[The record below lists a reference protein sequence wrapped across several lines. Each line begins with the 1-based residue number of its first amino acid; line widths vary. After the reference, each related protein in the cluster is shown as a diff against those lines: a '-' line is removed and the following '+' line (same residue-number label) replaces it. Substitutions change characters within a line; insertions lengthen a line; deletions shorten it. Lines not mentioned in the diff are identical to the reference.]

1 METIMMS
8 SFKIWLHAFRPRTL
22 LLVVAGTVS
31 AIAVASP
38 YEPNYIAASLV
49 FLTAL
54 SLQILSNISND
65 YGDTIH
71 GADNVNR
78 VGPPRAVQK
87 GLISPAE
94 MRRAIIV
101 AIAVCAVFGGLLM
114 IYVYRMIGPLLS
126 SAFLLAGILS
136 IWAAI
141 AYTATDKPYGYV
153 GLGDLMVFAF
163 FGVVMV
169 VGGSWLIAGVFIP
182 QSIFI
187 GAGIGFL
194 STAVLN
200 INNMRDLETDEAGG
214 KHTIAVRLGPDR
226 VRGYHLGLLIAAGLS
241 FTGYSLAI
249 TPIWLNWLWVLTIPF
264 FIRNA
269 LDIHVTPRHE
279 LDRFLPQ
286 TVLLTTAA
294 SILLLLTAILAH

>member
-1 METIMMS
+1 
-8 SFKIWLHAFRPRTL
+8 
-22 LLVVAGTVS
+22 
-31 AIAVASP
+31 
-38 YEPNYIAASLV
+38 
-49 FLTAL
+49 
-54 SLQILSNISND
+54 
-65 YGDTIH
+65 
-71 GADNVNR
+71 
-78 VGPPRAVQK
+78 
-87 GLISPAE
+87 
-94 MRRAIIV
+94 
-101 AIAVCAVFGGLLM
+101 
-114 IYVYRMIGPLLS
+114 MIGPLLFS
-126 SAFLLAGILS
+126 TFLLVGLMS

-141 AYTATDKPYGYV
+141 AYTATDKPYGYS
-153 GLGDLMVFAF
+153 GLGDFMVFAF

-169 VGGSWLIAGVFIP
+169 VGGSWLIAGVLVP

-226 VRGYHLGLLIAAGLS
+226 VGGYHLGLLIAAGLS
-241 FTGYSLAI
+241 FTAYSLTVI
-249 TPIWLNWLWVLTIPF
+249 PIWLNWLWVLTIPF
-264 FIRNA
+264 FIRIA
-269 LDIHVTPRHE
+269 LDIHITPRHE